1 MFHLTHNS
9 LAILSQILMDDF
21 LAFLPAAKWAVQSI
35 EEGYSYSWPFVTAS
49 LALAVLILVW
59 FSRLPHQLYA
69 EEKLQEAID
78 NQTVRAV
85 AK

>member
-1 MFHLTHNS
+1 
-9 LAILSQILMDDF
+9 
-21 LAFLPAAKWAVQSI
+21 VQSI
-35 EEGYSYSWPFVTAS
+35 EGGYVYSWPFVVAS

-69 EEKLQEAID
+69 EEQLQEAID